1 MLAPIASSAIHL
13 RAHGMR
19 RGIIL
24 AGGAGTRLYPLTQVV
39 SKQLLPIYNKPMIY
53 YPLSVLMLAGV
64 REVLVITTP
73 EDQSQFQRLLGD
85 GSQLG
90 LAISYAV
97 QPKPDGLPQAYIL
110 GEEFTAGEPS
120 ILVLGDNIFYGGGFV
135 PLLVRA
141 SRDVVGATVFGYPV
155 ADPGRYGVVQF
166 DKENRVISLEEKPRR
181 PRSNV
186 AITGLYF
193 FDGRASAY
201 ARELKPSARGETEIL
216 DLIRCY
222 LDQDQLKVINLGRGY
237 AWLDTGTHGA
247 LIQAGEFVRTVEERQ
262 GLRLGCVEEIAF
274 QNGWIDVPQL
284 RALAARSGPYGDY
297 LTAIADAAATGT
309 VTQ

>member
-1 MLAPIASSAIHL
+1 MKPPLAPKGGAQNGLA
-13 RAHGMR
+13 RK
-19 RGIIL
+19 GIVL
-24 AGGAGTRLYPLTQVV
+24 AGGAGSRLYPLTQAV
-39 SKQLLPIYNKPMIY
+39 SKQLLPVYNKPMIY

-85 GSQLG
+85 GAHLG

-97 QPKPDGLPQAYIL
+97 QAKPEGLPQAYLL

-135 PLLVRA
+135 GLLEQAGRDA
-141 SRDVVGATVFGYPV
+141 SGATVFGYPV
-155 ADPGRYGVVQF
+155 ADPGRYGVVEF
-166 DKENRVISLEEKPRR
+166 DGAGQVISLEEKPAA

-193 FDGRASAY
+193 FDGRASAF
-201 ARELKPSARGETEIL
+201 ARELKPSVRGELEII
-216 DLIRCY
+216 DLMRPY
-222 LDQDQLKVINLGRGY
+222 LELGELKVVNLGRGY

-247 LIQAGEFVRTVEERQ
+247 LVQAAEFVRTIEERQ

-274 QNGWIDVPQL
+274 QHGWIDTAQL
-284 RALAARSGPYGDY
+284 RDLAARAGPYGAY
-297 LTAIADAAATGT
+297 LTAIAEAAS
-309 VTQ
+309 